1 MNKLSIESINA
12 KTPYQVKFKQ
22 ETSSYL
28 FTSES
33 NIDYAVD
40 FTSDDLV
47 QTDKAY
53 QFVIANLNNKKSPRD
68 KFVKETVI
76 AIIEEFFKK
85 NNSTIL
91 ILYSTDDNKQSARC
105 RLFEHWF
112 ETFSNKSLFIMKTS
126 SVIDEYGIE
135 NISSIILRKDNPKQQ
150 ELLEEFDFSINMFRN
165 KP

>member
-53 QFVIANLNNKKSPRD
+53 QFVIANLNNRNHHATSLSKKQLLPSLKSFSKR
-68 KFVKETVI
+68 
-76 AIIEEFFKK
+76 
-85 NNSTIL
+85 TIL
-91 ILYSTDDNKQSARC
+91 PY
-105 RLFEHWF
+105 
-112 ETFSNKSLFIMKTS
+112 
-126 SVIDEYGIE
+126 
-135 NISSIILRKDNPKQQ
+135 
-150 ELLEEFDFSINMFRN
+150 
-165 KP
+165 

>member
-76 AIIEEFFKK
+76 VICLL
-85 NNSTIL
+85 S
-91 ILYSTDDNKQSARC
+91 
-105 RLFEHWF
+105 
-112 ETFSNKSLFIMKTS
+112 TS
-126 SVIDEYGIE
+126 S
-135 NISSIILRKDNPKQQ
+135 
-150 ELLEEFDFSINMFRN
+150 
-165 KP
+165 

>member
-28 FTSES
+28 FTSE

-68 KFVKETVI
+68 KFVTETVI

-91 ILYSTDDNKQSARC
+91 ILYSTDDNKQSM
-105 RLFEHWF
+105 LYY
-112 ETFSNKSLFIMKTS
+112 SNKILANLSEDIFAVISIMK
-126 SVIDEYGIE
+126 
-135 NISSIILRKDNPKQQ
+135 
-150 ELLEEFDFSINMFRN
+150 
-165 KP
+165 

>member
-53 QFVIANLNNKKSPRD
+53 QFVIANLNNKKSPLYNNVYILL
-68 KFVKETVI
+68 F
-76 AIIEEFFKK
+76 AILHVTNII
-85 NNSTIL
+85 STIHTL
-91 ILYSTDDNKQSARC
+91 NYIRC
-105 RLFEHWF
+105 
-112 ETFSNKSLFIMKTS
+112 
-126 SVIDEYGIE
+126 
-135 NISSIILRKDNPKQQ
+135 
-150 ELLEEFDFSINMFRN
+150 
-165 KP
+165 

>member
-33 NIDYAVD
+33 IDYAVD

-53 QFVIANLNNKKSPRD
+53 QFVIANLNNKKSPCD

-91 ILYSTDDNKQSARC
+91 ILYSTDDNKQSM
-105 RLFEHWF
+105 LYY
-112 ETFSNKSLFIMKTS
+112 SNKILANLSEDIFAVISIMK
-126 SVIDEYGIE
+126 
-135 NISSIILRKDNPKQQ
+135 
-150 ELLEEFDFSINMFRN
+150 
-165 KP
+165 

>member
-1 MNKLSIESINA
+1 MMNKLSIESINA

-53 QFVIANLNNKKSPRD
+53 QFVIANLNNRNHHAISLSKKQLLPSLKSFSKR
-68 KFVKETVI
+68 
-76 AIIEEFFKK
+76 
-85 NNSTIL
+85 TIL
-91 ILYSTDDNKQSARC
+91 PY
-105 RLFEHWF
+105 
-112 ETFSNKSLFIMKTS
+112 
-126 SVIDEYGIE
+126 
-135 NISSIILRKDNPKQQ
+135 
-150 ELLEEFDFSINMFRN
+150 
-165 KP
+165 